1 MRLPDFIGI
10 GAPRCGTTWL
20 SHILNQHSQIYFNPN
35 YKEIHYFDHN
45 YHRGLKWY
53 ARFFSSVAQNIRCGE
68 FTPNYMVQT
77 DSFSRIH
84 QMNPKVKLIIVLRDP
99 VKRAFSHYMQKKRY
113 KRSMKDFETTVQSN
127 EFQILDYGNYGE
139 QLSQLLSIFPQ
150 EQVHTII
157 FEEMI
162 ADSQKTFTE
171 LQKFL
176 EVEKIDLDPNQA
188 PKNQMN
194 TSRFLWLK
202 ILTRGLRGLARKY
215 YWFRILFYGVLPG
228 RRIIQMLR
236 TINAKAITIKKEQM
250 SPEIEQWLVDHYAAD
265 KAILEQI
272 IGRPLSLWSL

>member
-1 MRLPDFIGI
+1 
-10 GAPRCGTTWL
+10 
-20 SHILNQHSQIYFNPN
+20 
-35 YKEIHYFDHN
+35 
-45 YHRGLKWY
+45 
-53 ARFFSSVAQNIRCGE
+53 
-68 FTPNYMVQT
+68 
-77 DSFSRIH
+77 
-84 QMNPKVKLIIVLRDP
+84 MNPKVKLIIVLRDP